1 MWSGRD
7 EQTCLSWLPFSW
19 GGNPLGAA
27 PLLCLKVTVDGKG
40 DDADLPELRSI
51 ELGYE
56 SCMFKEED
64 ESTEL
69 VMRSDRSIGR

>member
-19 GGNPLGAA
+19 GESPLGAA
-27 PLLCLKVTVDGKG
+27 PLLCLTVIADGKS
-40 DDADLPELRSI
+40 DDTDLPELKSI

-56 SCMFKEED
+56 SCAFKEDD

-69 VMRSDRSIGR
+69 VMRSDC

>member
-1 MWSGRD
+1 M
-7 EQTCLSWLPFSW
+7 
-19 GGNPLGAA
+19 GAA